1 MRNKAL
7 MLLVAI
13 TSCAC
18 FMWLNNAPHSAA
30 KSPNPSPVI
39 VPEIDSVESAP
50 TFVGDLLLQDTNV
63 LEEFMRTSWQHLKLT
78 DTQRRNPD
86 GQVGTK
92 CIAVPR
98 CPDCNGQGN
107 VCRSAEQFYPG
118 ATYFLGAKK
127 DMIRRCQQANALD
140 YCGGSR
146 NCVRLRREEQ
156 ERHRANNGG
165 GCYRQCERVVACAFV
180 SR

>member
-7 MLLVAI
+7 MLSVAI

-18 FMWLNNAPHSAA
+18 FMWLSYAHRTAA
-30 KSPNPSPVI
+30 KAPTSSSVLVSEVNP
-39 VPEIDSVESAP
+39 DESAP
-50 TFVGDLLLQDTNV
+50 TFIGDFLLQDTNA
-63 LEEFMRTSWQHLKLT
+63 LGESILTSTLNMKFT
-78 DTQRRNPD
+78 NVQRRNPG

-107 VCRSAEQFYPG
+107 VCRSVEQFYPG

-146 NCVRLRREEQ
+146 NCVKLRREEQ
-156 ERHRANNGG
+156 ERHRARYGG
-165 GCYRQCERVVACAFV
+165 GCYRQCESVVACAFV